1 MNRKKSYKSQYKFE
15 KVTHKNLH
23 KKHTQAQVHKNMH
36 NHTHI
41 HAHSHTHTHTHT
53 HTQRKDKMSQSI
65 LRIRFLWWF
74 LSEISLKFDQV
85 LM

>member
-41 HAHSHTHTHTHT
+41 HAHSHTHTKKRQDVAIDFKNSVPVVVSIRDIFEIWSSFDVDTI
-53 HTQRKDKMSQSI
+53 QS
-65 LRIRFLWWF
+65 
-74 LSEISLKFDQV
+74 
-85 LM
+85 